1 MFYSW
6 KADVFIHR
14 LWKSVYDRWITS
26 NFPYKWDTT
35 AAQQVAAIPRRVR
48 FSTEIPLER
57 ERQLE
62 IQREQR
68 RRRRQLEIAEHRKHR
83 LAQRRQRRQQETE
96 EQWNRRLEY
105 PRHSGWKS
113 LPLFLL
119 KCTFEFILNTAP
131 QGSNS
136 VNGRAKYFNTINFKF
151 QTLQRT
157 LGPVVW
163 GVKTGTTQGGV
174 TCRMCGRAAETLPHV
189 LLRCSDLAQSKY
201 LR

>member
-14 LWKSVYDRWITS
+14 LWNSVYDRWITS
-26 NFPYKWDTT
+26 NFPYKWHTT

-96 EQWNRRLEY
+96 EQRNRRLEY
-105 PRHSGWKS
+105 ARHSGWKS
-113 LPLFLL
+113 LALFLL

-131 QGSNS
+131 QGSNN

-151 QTLQRT
+151 QTVQRT

-163 GVKTGTTQGGV
+163 GVKTGTTQRGV
-174 TCRMCGRAAETLPHV
+174 TCRMCGRAVETLPHV
-189 LLRCSDLAQSKY
+189 FPTGVPP
-201 LR
+201 

>member
-14 LWKSVYDRWITS
+14 LWNSVYDRWITS
-26 NFPYKWDTT
+26 NFPYKWHTT
-35 AAQQVAAIPRRVR
+35 AAQHVAAIPRRVR

-57 ERQLE
+57 EHRLE

-68 RRRRQLEIAEHRKHR
+68 RRRRQQEIAEQREHC
-83 LAQRRQRRQQETE
+83 LAQRKQRRQQETE
-96 EQWNRRLEY
+96 EQRNGRLEY

-136 VNGRAKYFNTINFKF
+136 VNDREKYFNTINFKF
-151 QTLQRT
+151 QTVQRT

-163 GVKTGTTQGGV
+163 GVKTGTTQRGV

-189 LLRCSDLAQSKY
+189 LLRCSALAQSKY